1 MRGNLPERARAAG
14 ELRAWAPSVPVGLIK
29 ALVEWKVGWA
39 TALTGPQWDALSGY
53 REQEKPHYQANTHV
67 RARTPSQTDIY
78 IYIYCNNLY
87 IFIA

>member
-78 IYIYCNNLY
+78 IYIL
-87 IFIA
+87 